1 MQMTIEIKSVSGAEI
16 EQYFDDLAR
25 LRITVFREFPY
36 LYDGNVEHEREYL
49 STYSKTDG
57 SVIVLALDAG
67 KVIGMS
73 TGIPMVSETD
83 EVKAPFLAAG
93 YDINRIFYF
102 GESVLDKT
110 YRGQGIGVR
119 FFEEREAHALKV
131 AGQFDYCTFC
141 VVERPVDHARRPSD
155 YVPLNQ
161 FWNKRGYQHHPELF
175 TTFTWQDLDETSKSP
190 KKLSFWIREISQ

>member
-1 MQMTIEIKSVSGAEI
+1 MAIEIKSVSGTQI

-57 SVIVLALDAG
+57 SVIVLALDGG
-67 KVIGMS
+67 KVVGMS

-93 YDINRIFYF
+93 YDINRVFYF

-119 FFEEREAHALKV
+119 FFEEREAHALTV
-131 AGQFDYCTFC
+131 PGAFDYCTFC
-141 VVERPVDHARRPSD
+141 AVERPIDHPRRPID

-161 FWNKRGYQHHPELF
+161 FWNKRGYRHHPELF
-175 TTFTWQDLDETSKSP
+175 TSFTWQDLDETSKSP
-190 KKLSFWIREISQ
+190 KKLSFWIRKIS